1 MAIDR
6 ARLLCDEKQ
15 WLPDSNVLS
24 DSHIRSINETV
35 ITNVGDEDN
44 NYAEILCKGLRAIG
58 LANRAKQQVDDRGLK
73 REEAGEVEYEY
84 YLEGSND
91 PWSLFIKS
99 LSDICPLFGYTG
111 LNAGIGIKITPSVR
125 PVVNP
130 CPTLSEEDE
139 DRLIL

>member
-6 ARLLCDEKQ
+6 TRLLCDEKE
-15 WLPDSNVLS
+15 WLPDGNVLS
-24 DSHIRSINETV
+24 DSLMRSINETV
-35 ITNVGDEDN
+35 ISNVGDEDS
-44 NYAEILCKGLRAIG
+44 NYSEILCKGLRAIG

-73 REEAGEVEYEY
+73 REEAGDVEYEY
-84 YLEGSND
+84 YLAGNND
-91 PWSLFIKS
+91 PWALFVKS

-111 LNAGIGIKITPSVR
+111 LNAGIGVKINPSEK
-125 PVVNP
+125 PTVNP